1 MVILRNTQKRMNL
14 KSYLFISILCLVPGY
29 CFQTYNYLGFSILKK
44 KININNG
51 PSRRILSPL
60 FMTEHHPIIECL
72 CSDPEKG
79 IHVVRTISSLLP
91 KLDSIAPQIL
101 HANDQVIDFTLN
113 CDWITDDLQKK
124 IVLNS
129 IKFSQF
135 GDNMGSHFLQ
145 MYYDLV
151 DKCL

>member
-1 MVILRNTQKRMNL
+1 MVILRNIPKRMNL
-14 KSYLFISILCLVPGY
+14 KSYLLISILYLIPGCCFHTDNYSSLLV
-29 CFQTYNYLGFSILKK
+29 FKK

-51 PSRRILSPL
+51 SSRRILSPL
-60 FMTEHHPIIECL
+60 FMTDHHPIIECL

-79 IHVVRTISSLLP
+79 IHVVRSISSLLP

-101 HANDQVIDFTLN
+101 HANDKIIDSTLN
-113 CDWITDDLQKK
+113 CDWITNELQKK

-129 IKFSQF
+129 IRFSQF
-135 GDNMGSHFLQ
+135 GDNMGSYFLQ

-151 DKCL
+151 DRCL